1 MKGKLP
7 GGVTGGYDFV
17 DVRDVADGVIAAAEK
32 GRKGE
37 CYILSNRFVPIPDLM
52 KYMQK
57 ATGGP
62 KKIFPLL
69 LRQLLHRREVGRD
82 ASGDHLDRWNLN
94 HHPRTGFVLKPNPHC
109 IDAGRVFRVYVRT
122 LWYLCVDKS
131 RFTLQCLDI
140 VEFFFFS
147 S

>member
-1 MKGKLP
+1 M
-7 GGVTGGYDFV
+7 
-17 DVRDVADGVIAAAEK
+17 RDVADGVIAAAEK

-82 ASGDHLDRWNLN
+82 ADGARLGRWSLS
-94 HHPRTGFVLKPNPHC
+94 HPRTGSVLKTNPPC
-109 IDAGRVFRVYVRT
+109 RVCREGFSFVCQNFEVS
-122 LWYLCVDKS
+122 LC
-131 RFTLQCLDI
+131 RQI
-140 VEFFFFS
+140 EI
-147 S
+147 

>member
-1 MKGKLP
+1 M
-7 GGVTGGYDFV
+7 
-17 DVRDVADGVIAAAEK
+17 RDVADGVIAAAEK

-82 ASGDHLDRWNLN
+82 ADGARLGRWSLS
-94 HHPRTGFVLKPNPHC
+94 HPRTGSVLKTNPPC
-109 IDAGRVFRVYVRT
+109 RDAGRVFCVYVRT
-122 LWYLCVDKS
+122 LWYL
-131 RFTLQCLDI
+131 FL
-140 VEFFFFS
+140 
-147 S
+147 

>member
-7 GGVTGGYDFV
+7 GGVTGGYDFF

-62 KKIFPLL
+62 KKIFF
-69 LRQLLHRREVGRD
+69 RYYYVNSSTGEK
-82 ASGDHLDRWNLN
+82 SGVMLAETPW
-94 HHPRTGFVLKPNPHC
+94 T
-109 IDAGRVFRVYVRT
+109 AGT
-122 LWYLCVDKS
+122 
-131 RFTLQCLDI
+131 
-140 VEFFFFS
+140 
-147 S
+147 